1 MTWPEFV
8 ARVEE
13 QTRLDDSA
21 RVLDIDVDHPCIDK
35 ELDLCVLAGVNHRSL
50 ANWIFIRN
58 PTYKRR
64 GYLMV
69 WHNRGRVR
77 PRGDHIIQNHE
88 TPSAVVLTENEAD
101 KGVTWAQLRSIVESH
116 PDYTPDLLVN
126 TVDIDACPPDRI
138 SIEISQDW
146 YKPSLIVRGGPFHIS
161 DPEI

>member
-1 MTWPEFV
+1 MLFGMIRRYTGRYSRGGHRERTSHMTWPEFV

-77 PRGDHIIQNHE
+77 PR
-88 TPSAVVLTENEAD
+88 
-101 KGVTWAQLRSIVESH
+101 
-116 PDYTPDLLVN
+116 
-126 TVDIDACPPDRI
+126 
-138 SIEISQDW
+138 
-146 YKPSLIVRGGPFHIS
+146 
-161 DPEI
+161 